1 MSIFSTIYKI
11 SALRTSSSF
20 FSCLGFHSWKIKL
33 LNPSSYRP
41 HFLPRASLPVI
52 SDDRSNLL
60 DQIKRGRE
68 LKHVEPGAGVSGG
81 GGGGGGV
88 GDLLSEI
95 RKGKQLRPVSD
106 DPSAGSAPPPQAE
119 LTGKRFCII
128 HNAYY
133 LWILSYDLS
142 ISVRIFLWLN

>member
-1 MSIFSTIYKI
+1 MSK
-11 SALRTSSSF
+11 
-20 FSCLGFHSWKIKL
+20 
-33 LNPSSYRP
+33 
-41 HFLPRASLPVI
+41 ASLPVI

-119 LTGKRFCII
+119 LTGI
-128 HNAYY
+128 AAA
-133 LWILSYDLS
+133 LASA
-142 ISVRIFLWLN
+142 LNQRKQVMQSDSDDDGGDSDDDSDDEWD

>member
-1 MSIFSTIYKI
+1 MSK
-11 SALRTSSSF
+11 
-20 FSCLGFHSWKIKL
+20 
-33 LNPSSYRP
+33 
-41 HFLPRASLPVI
+41 ASLPVI

-81 GGGGGGV
+81 GGGGGV

-106 DPSAGSAPPPQAE
+106 DPSTGSAPPPQPE
-119 LTGKRFCII
+119 LTGI
-128 HNAYY
+128 AAA
-133 LWILSYDLS
+133 LASA
-142 ISVRIFLWLN
+142 LNQRKQVMQSDSDDDDDNRDDDDSDDEWD